1 MCTRSR
7 FRITI
12 VQFVDLNQK
21 MYSICIYCLWNL
33 LYKKGL
39 VKKKWLYIHAM
50 SSNIIARKWKNSVEN
65 RDFLWGFWFM
75 CGLFLFSI
83 LNFVAHFKKN
93 PFFFLF
99 FIFISYLVKLHLSK
113 KMVQDVSVD
122 TSCVYCTRLYQM
134 AYFDCNVIIL
144 KYFQAKMSPVA
155 YQMSNHARLQVAN

>member
-21 MYSICIYCLWNL
+21 MYSICIHCLWNL

-75 CGLFLFSI
+75 CGLFLFCI
-83 LNFVAHFKKN
+83 LNFVAHLKKKIL
-93 PFFFLF
+93 FFLIF
-99 FIFISYLVKLHLSK
+99 HIYFIFSEVASFKENGTRCIGRYIVCLLHSS
-113 KMVQDVSVD
+113 VSNG
-122 TSCVYCTRLYQM
+122 L
-134 AYFDCNVIIL
+134 FWL
-144 KYFQAKMSPVA
+144 
-155 YQMSNHARLQVAN
+155 

>member
-21 MYSICIYCLWNL
+21 MYSICIHCLWNL

-83 LNFVAHFKKN
+83 LNFVAHFLKN
-93 PFFFLF
+93 PFFPYF
-99 FIFISYLVKLHLSK
+99 SYLFHIKWSCIFQRK
-113 KMVQDVSVD
+113 WYKMYRSIHRVFTALV
-122 TSCVYCTRLYQM
+122 CIKWL
-134 AYFDCNVIIL
+134 IL
-144 KYFQAKMSPVA
+144 IV
-155 YQMSNHARLQVAN
+155 RW